1 MCLFLFLPID
11 LPTSI
16 KNISYSIVQYD
27 IANYSVMLQWEDLSI
42 NGEVRIDN
50 YTVILT
56 SENDSDIA
64 TVEEIHYIFSLQYNV
79 DYILSVSATNCM
91 GEGEYA
97 AINISKGI
105 YLHFVYYYNFTL
117 LGLTTCTS
125 NSLN

>member
-1 MCLFLFLPID
+1 M
-11 LPTSI
+11 
-16 KNISYSIVQYD
+16 QYE
-27 IANYSVMLQWEDLSI
+27 IANYSVMLKWEDLSI

-97 AINISKGI
+97 TINISQGI
-105 YLHFVYYYNFTL
+105 YLHCVSL
-117 LGLTTCTS
+117 LVIVIIV
-125 NSLN
+125 